1 MPGVKPSTVSDA
13 AATNFFAVRLSAAT
27 IRGRLLLEGGVY
39 FVGKPVDSNDGRI
52 KYMRAIQLSLI
63 DAVLVARAYLSP
75 AVSCGN

>member
-39 FVGKPVDSNDGRI
+39 FVGKPADSNED
-52 KYMRAIQLSLI
+52 
-63 DAVLVARAYLSP
+63 
-75 AVSCGN
+75 